1 MTRPGETI
9 TVSFTVRYCGGTNP
23 AIAVRLALD
32 APIGRLDCIQR
43 LGGTCDGLAER
54 FSARIQ
60 RVQRNISLF
69 IGAMK
74 LRERGAGNKQLSAL
88 PK

>member
-1 MTRPGETI
+1 MD
-9 TVSFTVRYCGGTNP
+9 P

-32 APIGRLDCIQR
+32 TPIGCLDCIQR
-43 LGGTCDGLAER
+43 LGGTRDGLAER

-60 RVQRNISLF
+60 RVQRNVSLF

-74 LRERGAGNKQLSAL
+74 LRESGVANKQLSAL
-88 PK
+88 PKWN